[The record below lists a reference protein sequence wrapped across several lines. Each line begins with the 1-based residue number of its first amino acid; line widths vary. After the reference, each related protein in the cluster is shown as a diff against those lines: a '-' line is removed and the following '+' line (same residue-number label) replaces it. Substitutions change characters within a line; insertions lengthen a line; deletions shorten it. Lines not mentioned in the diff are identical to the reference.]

1 MNEAISAATE
11 RDPVTAAI
19 IGAAMEVHRPLGPG
33 LLESVYELAM
43 CHELSLRNI
52 QFRAQSPLAV
62 RYKGVDLGAE
72 LRLDLV
78 INDRVIVEIKSVER
92 ILPVHIAQLLTYLRL
107 TGLHTGLLL
116 NFNVAVLRNGIV
128 RRVL

>member
-1 MNEAISAATE
+1 MNEVIAASTN
-11 RDPVTAAI
+11 RDPVTATI
-19 IGAAMEVHRPLGPG
+19 IGAALEVHRALGPG

-43 CHELSLRNI
+43 RHELLLRGI
-52 QFRAQSPLAV
+52 PFRAQASLPV

-72 LRLDLV
+72 LRMDLV
-78 INDRVIVEIKSVER
+78 VDNSVVVEIKSVER
-92 ILPVHIAQLLTYLRL
+92 ILPVHSAQLLTYLRL
-107 TGLHTGLLL
+107 TGMHTGLLL